1 MAVDGAPQSTRPDCF
16 LPSRMPMA
24 THWLLRAGTKARGFR
39 YLGEDGREIRDP
51 RLLTRIHALR
61 VPPAWRDVH
70 VARDPGSEI
79 QAWGIDARG
88 RKQYRYHDKAVQ
100 RGALRKYYRVRQLA
114 LDLPAVREALRRD
127 LRAPAHSRKRVL
139 AGAVSL
145 LAEGF
150 FRVGN
155 ERYLEEN
162 RTFGLTTMRKS
173 HVSVE
178 GDTVTF
184 RYRGKSGV
192 HQWQVIVNRALAR
205 FVREQ
210 LESSGSRLLR
220 YRERAW
226 CDVTAPQVNDYV
238 RSIAGHAY
246 SAKDFRTWGGTLRAA
261 TVLAELGEAGSE
273 REARKQVTLAL
284 RLVAAELGNTPAI
297 CRSSYVHPML
307 LARYV
312 DAGEVIKLAGSRRGA
327 GHAPEERALIQFL
340 ARHFPE
346 RRRRVGKLRPS
357 ERRQELQAA

>member
-1 MAVDGAPQSTRPDCF
+1 
-16 LPSRMPMA
+16 MA
-24 THWLLRAGTKARGFR
+24 THWLLRSGTKTRGFR
-39 YLGEDGREIRDP
+39 YLGENGRQVRDA
-51 RLLTRIHALR
+51 RVLERIDFLR

-70 VARDPGSEI
+70 IARDPRAEV

-88 RKQYRYHDKAVQ
+88 RKQYRYHDRAVQ
-100 RGALRKYYRVRQLA
+100 RGALRKYYRVRRLA
-114 LDLPAVREALRRD
+114 LDLPDVRRALQRD
-127 LRAPAHSRKRVL
+127 LRAPGHSRRRVL

-173 HVSVE
+173 HVAVA
-178 GDTVTF
+178 GDAVTF
-184 RYRGKSGV
+184 RYRGKSNV
-192 HQWQVIVNRALAR
+192 RQWQVIVSRALAR

-210 LESSGSRLLR
+210 LGTPAARLLR
-220 YRERAW
+220 YRHEGAW
-226 CDVTAPQVNDYV
+226 CDVNAPMVNAYV
-238 RSIAGHAY
+238 RAIAGSAY

-261 TVLAELGEAGSE
+261 TVLAELGAAGSE

-297 CRSSYVHPML
+297 CRSSYVHPMV

-312 DAGEVIKLAGSRRGA
+312 DAGEVITVAGSRRGG

-346 RRRRVGKLRPS
+346 RRKRVVRSWTS
-357 ERRQELQAA
+357 ERRQEMNAA

>member
-1 MAVDGAPQSTRPDCF
+1 
-16 LPSRMPMA
+16 MA
-24 THWLLRAGTKARGFR
+24 THWIHRTGSTTRGFR
-39 YLGEDGREIRDP
+39 YLGENGREIRDS
-51 RLLTRIHALR
+51 RVLGRIDALR
-61 VPPAWRDVH
+61 VPPAWKDVH
-70 VARDPGSEI
+70 VARDPAAEI

-88 RKQYRYHDKAVQ
+88 RRQYRYHDRAVQ
-100 RGALRKYYRVRQLA
+100 RGALRKYYRVRRLA
-114 LDLPAVREALRRD
+114 LDLPAVRAALRRD
-127 LRAPAHSRKRVL
+127 LGAPPHSRRRVL

-173 HVSVE
+173 HVSVD

-192 HQWQVIVNRALAR
+192 RQWHVIVNRVLAR
-205 FVREQ
+205 FVKEQ
-210 LESSGSRLLR
+210 LASPGTRLLR
-220 YRERAW
+220 YRDPVW
-226 CDVTAPQVNDYV
+226 CDVTAPQVNEYV
-238 RSIAGHAY
+238 RAIAGHAY

-261 TVLAELGEAGSE
+261 TVLAELGAAGSE

-312 DAGEVIKLAGSRRGA
+312 DAGEVIKLAGSRRGG

-346 RRRRVGKLRPS
+346 RRRRVGRARPS
-357 ERRQELQAA
+357 ERRQDLRAA